1 MPLRP
6 ALRFFAAFALL
17 LPAGGALARTA
28 VDTSTEP
35 DMAVLLDA
43 GKQAEPGELLPGLAY
58 RLIALPDFGLKVHA
72 WTFDQDKFAFRMVME
87 KAPTGSHARD
97 LIGPAPDVLA
107 INGGFFERD
116 RNGVLTP
123 SGLVIMKGRET
134 SPETSGGGSGI
145 IYWGASGVG
154 IGYRKDL
161 TGHGIM
167 AEAVQVGPV
176 LVDPGGKV
184 SVKNTRH
191 DRQNRSAAC
200 LAPGTFTIIAVEG
213 GLSLYQF
220 ATLLAAPREAGGL
233 GCDVALNLDGGP
245 STQASS
251 RAGSQELDVLGGT
264 TVQNALIIYRKTP
277 EP

>member
-1 MPLRP
+1 MFLSP
-6 ALRFFAAFALL
+6 AVRFFAALAFLV
-17 LPAGGALARTA
+17 PAAAALARTSA
-28 VDTSTEP
+28 DTTTEP
-35 DMAVLLDA
+35 DMAVLLAA
-43 GKQAEPGELLPGLAY
+43 GQQAEAGELLPGLTY
-58 RLIALPDFGLKVHA
+58 QVIALPDFGLKVHA
-72 WTFDQDKFAFRMVME
+72 WTFDQNKFAFRMAME
-87 KAPTGSHARD
+87 KAPTGSHMRD
-97 LIGPAPDVLA
+97 LIGGAPDVLA

-145 IYWGASGVG
+145 VYWGATGVG

-176 LVDPGGKV
+176 LVDPGGRV

-200 LAPGTFTIIAVEG
+200 LAPGTFTIVAVEG

-220 ATLLAAPREAGGL
+220 ATLLAAPRAEGGL

-251 RAGSQELDVLGGT
+251 RAGSQELDVFGGT
-264 TVQNALIIYRKTP
+264 TVQNALIVYRKTP